1 MKRILLALGLC
12 LFGATAGLAQDY
24 PNKTIRVIVP
34 FSAGSATDIIAR
46 TVVDQISQQLGQPM
60 IVENRVGASG
70 TIGIREVAKSDPDGY
85 TLLAHSST
93 FAVTATT
100 FANPGYDAVRDFAGI
115 SSFVSLPNVLI
126 VKPGQYKTVKDLVDA
141 LKSSGG
147 KMNFATVGP
156 GSGAHLNGERF
167 LMAAGVKAQAVPYK
181 GGPEGVA
188 SVLSGDTAFYF
199 VPLPAARGLIA
210 SGKVGALGVS
220 SPKRSAAMPEVPTTV
235 EAGLPDSE
243 YNFWVGFWAP
253 AKTPKAIVDKL
264 NAETAKALSN
274 PATREKLTK
283 MGSDPMPMAA
293 GEFNSFVKKEID
305 VNAALVKA
313 SGVQITK

>member
-1 MKRILLALGLC
+1 MKRLFLALGLC
-12 LFGATAGLAQDY
+12 VFGASAGFAQAY

-46 TVVDQISQQLGQPM
+46 TVVDQISQQVGQPV

-70 TIGIREVAKSDPDGY
+70 TIGIGQVAKADPDGY
-85 TLLAHSST
+85 TLLVHSST

-100 FANPGYDAVRDFAGI
+100 FANPGYDAAKDLVGI
-115 SSFVSLPNVLI
+115 SSFVNLPNVLI
-126 VKPGQYKTVKDLVDA
+126 VKPGQFKTIKDLVA
-141 LKSSGG
+141 AMKASGG

-167 LMAAGVKAQAVPYK
+167 LMAAGVKAQAIPYK

-188 SVLSGDTAFYF
+188 SVLAGDTAFYF

-210 SGKVGALGVS
+210 SGKVAALGVS
-220 SPKRSAAMPEVPTTV
+220 TPKRSAAMPDVPTTV

-253 AKTPKAIVDKL
+253 SKTPKAIVDKL
-264 NAETAKALSN
+264 NAETAKALAN
-274 PATREKLTK
+274 PAVREKLTK
-283 MGSDPMPMAA
+283 MGSDPMPMSVAQF
-293 GEFNSFVKKEID
+293 GDFVGKEIAL
-305 VNAALVKA
+305 NAALVKA
-313 SGVQITK
+313 AGVQITK